1 MGISGKVFF
10 IFTLIPFFLVLLC
23 FMSKCFFFCFFLLYV
38 NINNLKSIFL
48 SIIGVEE
55 RSACQNGN
63 WSLIERVVLLERVG
77 FKIATLELATAC
89 ELKFQS
95 IKCHVPRKNSN
106 HFWLIDKLMPV
117 VEVIYRPLVHQS
129 NC

>member
-1 MGISGKVFF
+1 MYGNIRQGVFHF
-10 IFTLIPFFLVLLC
+10 YFNPIFPGSTLFYVKMFL
-23 FMSKCFFFCFFLLYV
+23 FFFLLYV

>member
-23 FMSKCFFFCFFLLYV
+23 FMSKCFFFVFFLLYV

-106 HFWLIDKLMPV
+106 HFWLINKLMPV